1 MLAVAN
7 DALGGGLLFSL
18 PLRLQPAI
26 AHLAWLDAA
35 ESVRRGIGRQGSFE

>member
-7 DALGGGLLFSL
+7 DAQGGSLLFSL
-18 PLRLQPAI
+18 QLQLRPAI